1 MAIGTTKVNGQAV
14 AGSFIGYPLLVVKVA
29 CTAGFTVSTG
39 GSGSAIVENGYDKA
53 VKVAQ
58 TLGTILWLGT
68 QNDDVFTFITESSI
82 FNAGV
87 GPTTN
92 AAYGLLKDQIT
103 AVRDGSGSVTV
114 TTSAALN
121 GAGTFTFA

>member
-1 MAIGTTKVNGQAV
+1 MAIGAIKVNGQAV

-29 CTAGFTVSTG
+29 CTAGFLVSTG
-39 GSGSAIVENGYDKA
+39 GAGSAIVENGYDKA

-58 TLGTILWLGT
+58 SLGTILWLGT
-68 QNDDVFTFITESSI
+68 QDDDAFTFVTEAST

-87 GPTTN
+87 GPSTD

-103 AVRDGSGSVTV
+103 AVRDGSGSATV